1 MLRRAMAPARSR
13 VDTAITAAAR
23 RHSSTEALTAQVEAL
38 ALRLAILEGQ
48 LDSRAQMK
56 YRSLGTTGLQVS
68 TLSLGCA
75 PLGNVYG
82 DISAQESE
90 RLVKTSI
97 ERGVNFLDTSP
108 YCTYPTGAARG
119 MVCCSRWGL
128 GAGQGIL
135 RRQGCV
141 SSAPSQDPP
150 PVCSPALRGLWL
162 PPAQCSIPEAASSA
176 SSSMR
181 SLRLTRVTPPAS
193 PHPLHPTR

>member
-1 MLRRAMAPARSR
+1 MLRRAMAQRFGASLS
-13 VDTAITAAAR
+13 T

-38 ALRLAILEGQ
+38 ALRLAILEDQ

-82 DISAQESE
+82 NISAQESE

-108 YCTYPTGAARG
+108 YCTYPT
-119 MVCCSRWGL
+119 
-128 GAGQGIL
+128 
-135 RRQGCV
+135 
-141 SSAPSQDPP
+141 
-150 PVCSPALRGLWL
+150 
-162 PPAQCSIPEAASSA
+162 PPASP
-176 SSSMR
+176 
-181 SLRLTRVTPPAS
+181 PPAS
-193 PHPLHPTR
+193 PHPLRPPASPHPLRPTR